1 MGAGSIIHKTGKTMV
16 SEMEGLGRRMPWTY
30 AFFTVASL
38 GLVGIPPTGGFV
50 SKWNLAQGAM
60 AMDSAVRWIGPT
72 ALLIS
77 AILTAAYLFTIV
89 IRGCF
94 PGEEYQPEP
103 SSETGWRML
112 VPMGIVSA
120 LIVLAG
126 VFSGGLIG
134 YLETLAAQMI

>member
-1 MGAGSIIHKTGKTMV
+1 
-16 SEMEGLGRRMPWTY
+16 
-30 AFFTVASL
+30 
-38 GLVGIPPTGGFV
+38 
-50 SKWNLAQGAM
+50 M

-94 PGEEYQPEP
+94 PGEEYKPEP
-103 SSETGWRML
+103 SCEAGWRML
-112 VPMGIVSA
+112 VPMGILSA

-126 VFSGGLIG
+126 VFSGGLIS
-134 YLETLAAQMI
+134 YLETLAGQLI